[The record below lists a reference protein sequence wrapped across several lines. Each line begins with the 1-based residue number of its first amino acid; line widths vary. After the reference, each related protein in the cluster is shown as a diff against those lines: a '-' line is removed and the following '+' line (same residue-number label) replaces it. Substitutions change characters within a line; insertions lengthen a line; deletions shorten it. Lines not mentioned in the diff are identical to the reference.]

1 MTRVAIL
8 DDYQGIA
15 LECGRWSDLPDD
27 VEIDVYRDNIKDA
40 DALVERLGGYE
51 VLVIMRERT
60 LFPREL
66 IERLP
71 DLKLL
76 ITTSGRNRGVD
87 LDACKD
93 HGVLVCCTESGN
105 APTAELAWG
114 MMLALALAKQITV
127 EDRETR
133 DGRWGVTPGIG
144 LTGRT
149 LGVMGLGKIG
159 KKVAAVGL
167 LFDMRV
173 IAWSPNMTA
182 ELAAEVGAEL
192 VDKQTLLRESDFL
205 TIHLGLGDSTRG
217 LIGADDLALMKS
229 SAYLINTSR
238 GPIVDEAALIQAVTS
253 GGIAGAG
260 LDVFDVEPLPADH
273 PLRSLPN
280 SVITPHVGGFIRE
293 NYELWY
299 QGAVEDIAAWLA
311 GKPIRVLSGSA

>member
-15 LECGRWSDLPDD
+15 LECGRWSDLPDS
-27 VEIDVYRDNIKDA
+27 VHIDVYRDNIKDA
-40 DALVERLGGYE
+40 DALVERLGGYD

-76 ITTSGRNRGVD
+76 VTTSGRNRGID
-87 LDACKD
+87 LEACKD
-93 HGVLVCCTESGN
+93 HDVLVCCTESGN
-105 APTAELAWG
+105 VVTAELTWG
-114 MMLALALAKQITV
+114 MILSLAKQITV
-127 EDRETR
+127 EDRATR
-133 DGRWGVTPGIG
+133 EGHWGVTPGIG
-144 LTGRT
+144 LTDRT
-149 LGVMGLGKIG
+149 LGIMGLGRIG
-159 KKVAAVGL
+159 KKVAAIGV

-173 IAWSPNMTA
+173 IAWSENLTA
-182 ELAAEVGAEL
+182 ERAAEVGAEL
-192 VDKQTLLRESDFL
+192 VDKETLLRESDFV
-205 TIHLGLGDSTRG
+205 TIHLGFGDRTRG
-217 LIGADDLALMKS
+217 LIGASDLALMKS

-253 GGIAGAG
+253 GAIAGAG
-260 LDVFDVEPLPADH
+260 LDVFDIEPLPADH

-280 SVITPHVGGFIRE
+280 SVITPHVGGFVRE

-299 QGAVEDIAAWLA
+299 QGAVEDIAAWLE
-311 GKPIRVLSGSA
+311 GKPIRVVEEAT